1 MLKSRILRNH
11 NGAKDRGGQTSQ
23 RTRSV
28 WRCRVAGAQK
38 KWRQNRAHWI
48 WPEGAQCQFQG
59 VQGISREHEVRMTL
73 FWETFLWMEG
83 KGTTPDDLGWF
94 CCYQFVFSFRW
105 ERPKLLKIAW
115 ISSGANT
122 QKNRKEEGAANPD
135 RVKLLYVR
143 PSSNSGCSVCAPE
156 HVCLSKKVGS
166 DCGAPSALPE
176 WPLTYVL

>member
-122 QKNRKEEGAANPD
+122 QKNRKEEGAE
-135 RVKLLYVR
+135 VQ
-143 PSSNSGCSVCAPE
+143 
-156 HVCLSKKVGS
+156 
-166 DCGAPSALPE
+166 APSPGGKMDRHGWERRDKGLKWLWGTGGRE
-176 WPLTYVL
+176 GHHVDG